1 MWIFTISTG
10 AEFPSTVAKHSSLW
24 TLTHRCCYTMLHQ
37 VVKGFGTHASWC
49 TPVSTIVA
57 LYVFSLTYYDSK
69 TNMIWLM
76 TYTSKHAYWSACQHH
91 FPLKLSK
98 WYPDVFWHRKKFP
111 HHIRL
116 EGIACACNNGPWP
129 QSMKKS
135 FQLLATPKT
144 TTSTTFTY
152 SDHKMIYSRYRSL

>member
-10 AEFPSTVAKHSSLW
+10 TEFPSTVAKHSSLW

-57 LYVFSLTYYDSK
+57 LYTYFHWHIMTLRQIWYDSWHILA
-69 TNMIWLM
+69 NMHIG
-76 TYTSKHAYWSACQHH
+76 QHVSIT

-152 SDHKMIYSRYRSL
+152 SDHKMIYSRYI